1 MTRTGCRLTKSVGIK
16 FFPLGLVLIWL
27 VASPLIVLAAGK
39 VNINTAGAGELDNV
53 PEVGAA
59 IAARI
64 IAYREANGPF
74 TKIEDIMKVSGIKDA
89 TFAKMRDFI
98 TVDGSGEVADQNNE
112 AVVTSTTTART
123 TNRNRSALS
132 EAAASGGFRVT
143 IGDERLAMV
152 GAPVAFRAAASGG
165 AGNGRILYR
174 WNFGDGATVR
184 GERATHVYRYPG
196 VYQVVLAAES
206 AAAAEAAMART
217 VVEVIQPEVALGRF
231 SLTPNRSFAE
241 LINHSSTE
249 VNLAGWRL
257 AAGHLIF
264 VLPENTLLA
273 AGQTTTIV
281 LPWRQ
286 TPAGPLQLW
295 PPGDAVKPMAVAS
308 AAVAAPR
315 PAVAEI
321 RSAVAAFRLLVDN
334 YLKART
340 GRVN

>member
-1 MTRTGCRLTKSVGIK
+1 MPIFTPMNGAFSSSNRGSCGWNGRRKSRFMTRTGCRLTKSVGIK

-132 EAAASGGFRVT
+132 EAAASGGFRGT
-143 IGDERLAMV
+143 IRDDRLAMV
-152 GAPVAFRAAASGG
+152 GAPGAFRAAASGG
-165 AGNGRILYR
+165 AGDGPILYC
-174 WNFGDGATVR
+174 WDFGDG
-184 GERATHVYRYPG
+184 G
-196 VYQVVLAAES
+196 
-206 AAAAEAAMART
+206 
-217 VVEVIQPEVALGRF
+217 
-231 SLTPNRSFAE
+231 
-241 LINHSSTE
+241 
-249 VNLAGWRL
+249 
-257 AAGHLIF
+257 
-264 VLPENTLLA
+264 
-273 AGQTTTIV
+273 
-281 LPWRQ
+281 
-286 TPAGPLQLW
+286 
-295 PPGDAVKPMAVAS
+295 
-308 AAVAAPR
+308 
-315 PAVAEI
+315 
-321 RSAVAAFRLLVDN
+321 
-334 YLKART
+334 
-340 GRVN
+340 